1 VTWERQR
8 ERERERKGRREEE
21 RERYTSYVLAF
32 RDELT
37 KKEGAHTRL
46 SLPARTTSN
55 ALLKKAKGDEG
66 TMGPDVDEERESLRA
81 IVCRPRC

>member
-1 VTWERQR
+1 MRRGEQHCESRKERDLGKK
-8 ERERERKGRREEE
+8 RKRD
-21 RERYTSYVLAF
+21 TSYVPAF

-46 SLPARTTSN
+46 SLPARTSSN

-66 TMGPDVDEERESLRA
+66 AMGPNAGEEREFARDC
-81 IVCRPRC
+81 V